1 MEELEIGT
9 LLLLLFATLLIGI
22 GVGMLIKSFTLYSDA
37 WDKGFNRGYDEG
49 YKDGQADAQK
59 EMRHFDAKV

>member
-1 MEELEIGT
+1 MQGLELST
-9 LLLLLFATLLIGI
+9 FLLLLFATLLAGI
-22 GVGMLIKSFTLYSDA
+22 GVGTLVKSFTLYSDA